1 MKKNFPVTTVEQAF
15 PEGEYLVSKTDLKGA
30 ITYANDAFVAISGFD
45 RDELIGKNHNL
56 VRHPDMPPAAFE
68 DLWRTIKSGY
78 PWQGLVKN
86 RCKNGDFYWVNAF
99 VVPVSR
105 HDEIVGYMSVRSK
118 PTAEAVAKASALYAQ
133 MNAGRARLG
142 GRLPWYRQIGL
153 AARLRLLM
161 GLATLIFA
169 ALAGIAWQG
178 GAGADG
184 TLRAALIGTLVA
196 AACLVVLPGW
206 LLAGR
211 LSVRMKE
218 IIHHFSRMGQG
229 HLNESVDI
237 TGRDETGRALAE
249 LAAMQVSLKVMLD
262 EIRAASAQIAQEAM
276 QVMWQTANVVDQS
289 EQQRER
295 AASVAAS
302 TEEFSQSVR
311 EVADNANHAAGAA
324 DDARLRVG
332 EAQAS
337 MDASV
342 QATARVVDSVKAS
355 SHTIGELGQ
364 AIAKIG
370 DITSVIREI
379 ADQTNLLALNAAIEA
394 ARAGE
399 AGRGFAVV
407 ADEVRK
413 LAERT
418 ALSTRD
424 IAANVTEI
432 RRVADLAVGAMDE
445 AVVEVENG
453 IGMIRASGENLAR
466 ITDSSV
472 EVSGM
477 AHDIAGAASE
487 QAMAS
492 ENIAQN
498 MERVAALVEGNLESA
513 AAANK
518 AVEKLNGSADYLGR
532 IIRRFKLF

>member
-1 MKKNFPVTTVEQAF
+1 M
-15 PEGEYLVSKTDLKGA
+15 
-30 ITYANDAFVAISGFD
+30 
-45 RDELIGKNHNL
+45 
-56 VRHPDMPPAAFE
+56 
-68 DLWRTIKSGY
+68 
-78 PWQGLVKN
+78 
-86 RCKNGDFYWVNAF
+86 
-99 VVPVSR
+99 
-105 HDEIVGYMSVRSK
+105 
-118 PTAEAVAKASALYAQ
+118 
-133 MNAGRARLG
+133 
-142 GRLPWYRQIGL
+142 PWYRQIGL

-453 IGMIRASGENLAR
+453 IGMIRASGDNLAR